1 MGRSRGMLL
10 YLVALVLLSAVWVR
24 AAETQVDPDLINTE
38 TYYIG
43 IDDPASETGCYK
55 IVMGTSVVVDATWT
69 TGTCDATR
77 FAGSPVSL
85 GTFSATSGNAQV
97 WFCLVALYLSL
108 PRAPPNSLSPPL

>member
-1 MGRSRGMLL
+1 MVCLGRSREMLL
-10 YLVALVLLSAVWVR
+10 YLVALVILSTVWVR

-69 TGTCDATR
+69 TGTCDASR
-77 FAGSPVSL
+77 FAGSTVSL
-85 GTFSATSGNAQV
+85 GTFSATSSNAQV
-97 WFCLVALYLSL
+97 WFWLVAFYLSL
-108 PRAPPNSLSPPL
+108 PHVPPNT

>member
-1 MGRSRGMLL
+1 MI
-10 YLVALVLLSAVWVR
+10 ALVLLSAVWVR

-69 TGTCDATR
+69 TGTCDASR

-85 GTFSATSGNAQV
+85 GTYSATAANAQV
-97 WFCLVALYLSL
+97 WLWLVTFYLSL
-108 PRAPPNSLSPPL
+108 SHRPINIQSCASCNICPLTHSE